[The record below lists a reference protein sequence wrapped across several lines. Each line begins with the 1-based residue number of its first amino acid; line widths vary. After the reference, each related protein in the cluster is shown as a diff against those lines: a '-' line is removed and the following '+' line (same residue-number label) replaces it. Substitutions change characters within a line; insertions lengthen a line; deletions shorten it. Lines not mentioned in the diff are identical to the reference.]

1 MTTLPEPKPTAT
13 AAGQA
18 QLDDQAAKLLAA
30 VEEAMR
36 TPTSYRDDTPLP
48 AYGPT
53 PPVPQPGTPAMSQA
67 ATDIGR
73 AAIFCGLATVPPG
86 LVATAIL
93 LASQQADPVVIGMI
107 CAAPAALAVPIL
119 AIAKLIRGAKPEPEV
134 HQHFH
139 GPVTHQTTHTKTNGV
154 WARTN
159 NRR

>member
-1 MTTLPEPKPTAT
+1 MRDLPEPKPAAPT
-13 AAGQA
+13 AGQTVNPLTDA
-18 QLDDQAAKLLAA
+18 VIEAA
-30 VEEAMR
+30 VRDAIHQ
-36 TPTSYRDDTPLP
+36 TSYRDTTPVP
-48 AYGPT
+48 RYGSA
-53 PPVPQPGTPAMSQA
+53 PPVPQPGAPAMSQT

-86 LVATAIL
+86 LVVTAIL

-119 AIAKLIRGAKPEPEV
+119 AIAKLIRGARPEPEV

-139 GPVTHQTTHTKTNGV
+139 GPVTQTTTHTENRGV
-154 WARTN
+154 WAKTS